1 VTRVIDGP
9 DELCTLVGPRLG
21 VGDWLLVD
29 QERIDGFARVT
40 GDDQW
45 IHVDPARAADG
56 PFGTTVAH
64 GWLTASL
71 IPVLVRGI
79 YRVEGVRSAVNYGS
93 DRVRFPAPVPVG
105 SRVRA
110 TVDLE
115 DLQDVPGGVQLTNLV
130 TVEREGGDRPVCVAR
145 VLSRLLT

>member
-1 VTRVIDGP
+1 VTRVIHGA
-9 DELCTLVGPRLG
+9 DELRTLVGTRLG

-56 PFGTTVAH
+56 PFGTTIAH

-79 YRVEGVRSAVNYGS
+79 YRVEGVRSAINYGS

-110 TVDLE
+110 AVDLE
-115 DLQDVPGGVQLTNLV
+115 ALEDVRGGVQLTNLV
-130 TVEREGGDRPVCVAR
+130 TVEREDGDRPVCVAR

>member
-1 VTRVIDGP
+1 MSRVIDGP
-9 DELCTLVGPRLG
+9 DELRTLVGTRLG

-45 IHVDPARAADG
+45 IHVDPERAADG

-71 IPVLVRGI
+71 IPILVRGI
-79 YRVEGVRSAVNYGS
+79 YRVEGARSAVNYGS

-110 TVDLE
+110 SVDLE
-115 DLQDVPGGVQLTNLV
+115 DLQDVAGGVQLTTLV
-130 TVEREGGDRPVCVAR
+130 TVDREGGDRPVCVAR

>member
-1 VTRVIDGP
+1 MIRVVAGL
-9 DELCTLVGPRLG
+9 DELRTLAGTRLG
-21 VGDWLLVD
+21 VGGWLLVD

-93 DRVRFPAPVPVG
+93 DRVRFPAPVPVD

-110 TVDLE
+110 TVDFE
-115 DLQDVPGGVQLTNLV
+115 DLQDVAGGVQLTNLV

>member
-1 VTRVIDGP
+1 
-9 DELCTLVGPRLG
+9 

-93 DRVRFPAPVPVG
+93 DRVRFPAPVPVD

>member
-1 VTRVIDGP
+1 MTRVIEGP
-9 DELCTLVGPRLG
+9 DELRTLVGTRLG

-56 PFGTTVAH
+56 PFGTTIAH

-79 YRVEGVRSAVNYGS
+79 YRVEGVRSAINYGS

-110 TVDLE
+110 AVDLE
-115 DLQDVPGGVQLTNLV
+115 ALEDVRGGVQLTNLV
-130 TVEREGGDRPVCVAR
+130 TVEREDGDRPVCVAR

>member
-1 VTRVIDGP
+1 MTRVIDGA
-9 DELCTLVGPRLG
+9 DELRTLVGTRLG

-45 IHVDPARAADG
+45 IHVDPVRAADG

-71 IPVLVRGI
+71 IPLLVRGI
-79 YRVEGVRSAVNYGS
+79 YRVDGVRSAVNYGS

-105 SRVRA
+105 ARVRA

-115 DLQDVPGGVQLTNLV
+115 DVQDVVVGVQLTTTV
-130 TVEREGGDRPVCVAR
+130 TVQREGGERPVCVAR

>member
-1 VTRVIDGP
+1 MTRVVDGA
-9 DELCTLVGPRLG
+9 EGLRALVGTRLG

-45 IHVDPARAADG
+45 IHVDPVRAADG

-105 SRVRA
+105 SRLRA

-115 DLQDVPGGVQLTNLV
+115 ELLDVAGGVQLTNLV

>member
-9 DELCTLVGPRLG
+9 DELRTLVGTRLG

>member
-1 VTRVIDGP
+1 VTRVLAST
-9 DELCTLVGPRLG
+9 DELRSLVGERLG
-21 VGDWLLVD
+21 TGDWLVVD
-29 QERIDGFARVT
+29 QARIDGFAAVT

-45 IHVDPARAADG
+45 IHVDPVRAASG

-105 SRVRA
+105 SRIRA
-110 TVDLE
+110 SLDLE
-115 DLQDVPGGVQLTNLV
+115 AVDDVAGGVQLTNAV
-130 TVEREGGDRPVCVAR
+130 TVERDGGDRPVCVAR

>member
-1 VTRVIDGP
+1 MTRVIDGP
-9 DELCTLVGPRLG
+9 DELRTLVGTRLG
-21 VGDWLLVD
+21 VGDWLTID

-45 IHVDPARAADG
+45 IHVDPVRAAGG

-79 YRVEGVRSAVNYGS
+79 YRVDGVRSAINYGS
-93 DRVRFPAPVPVG
+93 DRVRFPAPVPVD

-110 TVDLE
+110 TVDL
-115 DLQDVPGGVQLTNLV
+115 DAVDDVAGGVQLTALV
-130 TVEREGGDRPVCVAR
+130 TVEREGGDRPVCVAQ
-145 VLSRLLT
+145 VLSRLLF